1 MSNIAE
7 KAKILAECEVS
18 VITKLSI
25 EIKYEIN
32 SKICFKQY
40 LYLWKK
46 NKNFIKKINNTNNK

>member
-7 KAKILAECEVS
+7 KAKILVECEVS

-40 LYLWKK
+40 LYL
-46 NKNFIKKINNTNNK
+46 

>member
-7 KAKILAECEVS
+7 KDKILVECEVS
-18 VITKLSI
+18 VINKISI

-32 SKICFKQY
+32 SKICFIQY

-46 NKNFIKKINNTNNK
+46 NKNCIKKMNNTNNK